1 MRLVDRYRRPL
12 HDLRVSVTDRCN
24 FRCTY
29 CMPREHFDADHAFLE
44 REALLTYEEITTVVQ
59 SLMPAGLRKV
69 RLTGGEPLL
78 RKDITTLVEMLRA
91 AGPELDLALTTNGA
105 LLERH
110 ASALK
115 QAGLDRVTVSLDAID
130 EALFQQMADTT
141 NHGPNQVLAGID
153 VALGLGLGVK
163 VNTVVQKGLND
174 GELIQLAE
182 ACTARNITLRF
193 IEFMDV
199 GNTNA
204 WKLEDV
210 MTGQEIRN
218 VLQHRFGQLKP
229 VQAADRSQVART
241 YETVDGHR
249 FGFIES
255 VSNPFCGDCTRAR
268 LSANGSLYTCLFSS
282 SGHDLKALLRME
294 AEEHEVLQA
303 IHSIWEGRK
312 DRYSMDRASIKDP
325 SSKVEMSF
333 IGG

>member
-1 MRLVDRYRRPL
+1 MRLVDRYERPL
-12 HDLRVSVTDRCN
+12 HDLRISVTDRCN

-29 CMPREHFDADHAFLE
+29 CMPREHFDGDHAFLE
-44 REALLTYEEITTVVQ
+44 RKALLTYEEITTVVR
-59 SLMPAGLRKV
+59 SLLPAGLRKI

-91 AGPELDLALTTNGA
+91 AGPHLDLALTTNGA

-110 ASALK
+110 ASAL
-115 QAGLDRVTVSLDAID
+115 QRAGLDRVTVSLDAID
-130 EALFQQMADTT
+130 KALFQQMADTT
-141 NHGPNQVLAGID
+141 SHGPGEVLAGID

-163 VNTVVQKGLND
+163 VNTVVQKGLNEA
-174 GELIQLAE
+174 ELIPLAE

-210 MTGQEIRN
+210 MTGEEIRN

-229 VQAADRSQVART
+229 VQGSDRSQVART

-282 SGHDLKALLRME
+282 SGHDLKSLLRME
-294 AEEHEVLQA
+294 ANVNEVLQA

-312 DRYSMDRASIKDP
+312 DRYSMERASIEDP